1 MIEMIMLSL
10 LPKVLT
16 TIESHLW
23 HVYKKLS
30 TISNTDMKKS
40 TIMLMFGVMKWG
52 RNLDFAM
59 YIKWLASTVLPG
71 KRLSWYYNVRH
82 HGKGPM
88 DGIGEQLLMAYVFWV
103 LEIILRSKAETYTF
117 IQVKHL
123 LQMHENTPLR
133 VFNSTIDRLDKLML
147 TKSIKS

>member
-1 MIEMIMLSL
+1 
-10 LPKVLT
+10 
-16 TIESHLW
+16 
-23 HVYKKLS
+23 
-30 TISNTDMKKS
+30 
-40 TIMLMFGVMKWG
+40 MFGVMEWY

-59 YIKWLASTVLPG
+59 YLKWLASTVLPG
-71 KRLSWYYNVRH
+71 KRLSRYYNVRH
-82 HGKGPM
+82 HGKSPM

-123 LQMHENTPLR
+123 LQMHENTLLR
-133 VFNSTIDRLDKLML
+133 VFNSTIDWLDKLML